1 MCISLFACNELY
13 ILCRVI
19 YNRHATFD
27 NPVVYLKKQNKPN
40 NDRNK
45 KSKLSVCIVFETLAS
60 KDIYKIDTN
69 MFVRPNLGKC
79 DIQFM

>member
-1 MCISLFACNELY
+1 MSY

-27 NPVVYLKKQNKPN
+27 NPVVYLKNKTN
-40 NDRNK
+40 QTTTATK

-60 KDIYKIDTN
+60 KDIY
-69 MFVRPNLGKC
+69 
-79 DIQFM
+79 